1 MAVSGGGQLFGG
13 ANVRSA
19 FVLHSREKE
28 GGAVAG
34 VARESTSFYGS
45 WPVPTRDETFATL
58 RISAPPRKTP
68 SQTTVPR
75 LGLTVIY
82 KIFIHRETATAQKHS
97 NTSINVN
104 KTKATTKSVI
114 IQMTHGG
121 EWTLKYDEPEAES
134 HHISMSHER
143 PCFICFVVW
152 PTTSLKLYIVFWDG
166 G

>member
-1 MAVSGGGQLFGG
+1 MSGVHL
-13 ANVRSA
+13 SYI
-19 FVLHSREKE
+19 RERKR
-28 GGAVAG
+28 VAP
-34 VARESTSFYGS
+34 
-45 WPVPTRDETFATL
+45 WPVWPGNRRRFTAADRFRHVTRHFATL

-82 KIFIHRETATAQKHS
+82 KIFIHQETATAQKHS
-97 NTSINVN
+97 NTSSNVN

-152 PTTSLKLYIVFWDG
+152 PTTSLKLYIVF
-166 G
+166 